1 MSAQIEEKRK
11 LIAGTNKFIEEF
23 DENVKEIL
31 LTINKEKTKS
41 NLELKNFMKNYFS
54 ENEIQEIITKILKK

>member
-11 LIAGTNKFIEEF
+11 LIASTNKFIEEF

-31 LTINKEKTKS
+31 LTINKEKKQAEFNS
-41 NLELKNFMKNYFS
+41 N
-54 ENEIQEIITKILKK
+54 